1 MGFLLIIFTCIL
13 ILALFILITALK
25 VYLLM
30 CRVRLLSAGLVA
42 ARYNYVSLP
51 AVVSAEWTAEWK
63 HDDCHP

>member
-1 MGFLLIIFTCIL
+1 MHSNFGFIHF
-13 ILALFILITALK
+13 LITALK

-30 CRVRLLSAGLVA
+30 CRVRLLSEGLVA
-42 ARYNYVSLP
+42 ARYNYVSLS

>member
-1 MGFLLIIFTCIL
+1 
-13 ILALFILITALK
+13 
-25 VYLLM
+25 M

-63 HDDCHP
+63 HDDFHP